1 MTMDQQLKTA
11 AKRGN
16 TDEVRRLLE
25 QQEDEDGNISINNS
39 IMTARDVNGC
49 TFLSLAIR
57 YNNDIDVVALLLD
70 KGALINDQDHKGWT
84 PLHRK

>member
-1 MTMDQQLKTA
+1 MDQQLKTA

-16 TDEVRRLLE
+16 TDQVRRLLE
-25 QQEDEDGNISINNS
+25 QEQGEEGSSFNV
-39 IMTARDVNGC
+39 MTARDVNGC

-70 KGALINDQDHKGWT
+70 KGAVINDQDHKGWT